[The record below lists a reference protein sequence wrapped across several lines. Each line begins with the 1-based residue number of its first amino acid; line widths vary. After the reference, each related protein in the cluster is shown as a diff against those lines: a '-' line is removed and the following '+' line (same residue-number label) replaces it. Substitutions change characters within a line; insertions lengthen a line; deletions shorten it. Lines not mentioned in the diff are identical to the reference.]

1 MDGTRIANERKKLGL
16 SQEELAG
23 KVGVSQKSISK
34 YERGARRPS
43 YETLTAMANLFGVT
57 IGYLLGNSDATLKED
72 KDEHGYFFFFFDDLL
87 RDIFSSRC
95 NELLREKHLSVSD
108 LSEVTGIDIEHC
120 HKYLQGEC
128 EPSLE
133 DLISI
138 AQALETTADYLLG
151 QTPKVTYYESKI
163 LNPFV
168 KLNPDN
174 KDILIGK
181 AKELLRE
188 QEQGGAVAADTQPL
202 RKASGK

>member
-34 YERGARRPS
+34 YERGTRRPS

-57 IGYLLGNSDATLKED
+57 VGYLLGNSDAELREGR
-72 KDEHGYFFFFFDDLL
+72 DEQEYSFFFFDDLL
-87 RDIFSSRC
+87 RDVFSSRC
-95 NELLREKHLSVSD
+95 NDLLREKRLSVNSLAD
-108 LSEVTGIDIEHC
+108 VTGIDAERC
-120 HKYLQGEC
+120 RKYLRGEC

-138 AQALETTADYLLG
+138 AQALETTTDYLLG
-151 QTPKVTYYESKI
+151 QTPKVTYYENKI
-163 LNPFV
+163 LGPFV
-168 KLNPDN
+168 KLNADN

-188 QEQGGAVAADTQPL
+188 QEVAVAADSQPL